1 LTKPPLMRRGWT
13 GPSRASCLRQEHDT
27 DICMIETKKKEDC
40 RQRDTPPDYRSAKRC
55 TQRGSRRADA
65 EPHGDAAARTA
76 APDRRLLDVEAVPA
90 QARLVRVNLRG
101 ASLLAKHHHALV
113 ARLARFCGAARRRKR
128 RGCSAGA
135 VDGEPAGGASGTGRR
150 SRRRSSSAA
159 APNARLRTWARAANL
174 LAALADG
181 RGRGRGRAGRRRRRR
196 RGICCRRTHPAGA
209 KCVAE
214 GGCVFRPRHA
224 KRVRRCATE
233 KLGAFDRLCN
243 ARRKQIRRR

>member
-1 LTKPPLMRRGWT
+1 M
-13 GPSRASCLRQEHDT
+13 
-27 DICMIETKKKEDC
+27 KKKEDC

-113 ARLARFCGAARRRKR
+113 ARLARFCGAARRRKK

-135 VDGEPAGGASGTGRR
+135 VDGEPAGGERYKPAF
-150 SRRRSSSAA
+150 A
-159 APNARLRTWARAANL
+159 APKLQRGGAKRAAPHL
-174 LAALADG
+174 G
-181 RGRGRGRAGRRRRRR
+181 TRSKSSCRSCRRAGQGPRPRWPPTTPTARHLLPQNSS
-196 RGICCRRTHPAGA
+196 CRRE
-209 KCVAE
+209 VR
-214 GGCVFRPRHA
+214 GGGVRSDHA
-224 KRVRRCATE
+224 TQSARE
-233 KLGAFDRLCN
+233 D
-243 ARRKQIRRR
+243 ARRKSAVLSIACAMHAENK